1 MNRVRKLGLKTA
13 QHFQCPEGTTSD
25 SVPGYRAIP
34 RASIAPMLIL
44 PSSGRLREE
53 SPTSTPYSP
62 GRTVH
67 CLLAVSQMEK
77 ARSYSVT
84 VTRWVWPGCRLTFV
98 NPFNCFGGSPAAGG
112 AVT

>member
-25 SVPGYRAIP
+25 RVPGYCAIP
-34 RASIAPMLIL
+34 GASIARMLIL

-53 SPTSTPYSP
+53 SPTNTPYSP

-84 VTRWVWPGCRLTFV
+84 VTRCVWPGCKLILA
-98 NPFNCFGGSPAAGG
+98 NPFNCFAGSPAAAG